1 MPRTATRETR
11 SLRLRGTMKVMRTG
25 RFVVLAVVALVA
37 TACSAGQYVPPT
49 TETGLPPTT
58 TSVPPIPAVVQFAVD
73 WSANDGNSTPTTLV
87 WGVCGSSTAQFCNP
101 GGYVAGTH
109 LDVLE
114 LSGGSG
120 FLIGP
125 GADAP
130 PNARAPYVVV
140 VIDSATWEVLE
151 ISYGGAENLSQSL
164 STPETDSLT
173 GISPISPS
181 AFHQRYRSHR

>member
-1 MPRTATRETR
+1 MTVRAVPSRVA
-11 SLRLRGTMKVMRTG
+11 RGALIVVM
-25 RFVVLAVVALVA
+25 LALVSLTA
-37 TACSAGQYVPPT
+37 SACSAGQYVPPT
-49 TETGLPPTT
+49 TQLGFAPT
-58 TSVPPIPAVVQFAVD
+58 TSVPAIPAVDQFAVD
-73 WSANDGNSTPTTLV
+73 WSAGDGNPTPTTLV
-87 WGVCGSSTAQFCNP
+87 WGVCGPSTANFCNP
-101 GGYVAGTH
+101 GGHVAGTH

-114 LSGGSG
+114 ISGGSG
-120 FLIGP
+120 FILGP
-125 GADAP
+125 GAEDP
-130 PNARAPYVVV
+130 TARAPYLVV